1 MCGCHT
7 GGSKAIE
14 KLLSAGYKF
23 DYFVCLTPEMSENY
37 LVSGYYDYRPLA
49 KKMNIPIYVPETY
62 SLNSRRDINF
72 FVEEKFDLL
81 IQGGWQRLFPE
92 EVLNSLRIGA
102 LGLHG
107 SSDMLPKGRGRSPM
121 NWSLIEDKKRFIMHL
136 FMIKPGIDN
145 GDILAIQDFDITPYD
160 DIETLYYKYGIVYQR
175 LLKSELPKILNGQY
189 SFIPQK
195 GIPSYYQ
202 KRTSEDGSIDW
213 EEMDVWTIHNFIRAQ
228 TSPYP
233 GAYGLINNK
242 NIIIWRARVFDTRIR
257 YEEACYGDCV
267 ERFGNKLLINCRG
280 GLLLIDEWQEKIRKL

>member
-1 MCGCHT
+1 M
-7 GGSKAIE
+7 
-14 KLLSAGYKF
+14 
-23 DYFVCLTPEMSENY
+23 CLTPEMSENY

-145 GDILAIQDFDITPYD
+145 GDILAIQDLMDNILLSRKKVSLV
-160 DIETLYYKYGIVYQR
+160 IIKNVHLKMVVLIGRKWMYGQSI
-175 LLKSELPKILNGQY
+175 IL
-189 SFIPQK
+189 
-195 GIPSYYQ
+195 
-202 KRTSEDGSIDW
+202 
-213 EEMDVWTIHNFIRAQ
+213 
-228 TSPYP
+228 
-233 GAYGLINNK
+233 
-242 NIIIWRARVFDTRIR
+242 
-257 YEEACYGDCV
+257 
-267 ERFGNKLLINCRG
+267 
-280 GLLLIDEWQEKIRKL
+280 